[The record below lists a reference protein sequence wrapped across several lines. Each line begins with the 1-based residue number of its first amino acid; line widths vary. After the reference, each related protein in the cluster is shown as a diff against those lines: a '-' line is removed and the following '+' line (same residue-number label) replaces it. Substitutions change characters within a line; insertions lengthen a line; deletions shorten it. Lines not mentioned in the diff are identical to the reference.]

1 MNVRA
6 SRVISKTSMYEE
18 QVQVTTRYQTVGVM
32 KRCFSIKEHE
42 SPHLFANVYDWVGRV
57 WLDPQYF
64 DIIDFNRNAVL
75 PSTCVYTGVFN
86 MKERENPILMPSG
99 GKVVFLGYKNQDVSA
114 LQQMSNT
121 PILAEHIKSHSSDL
135 NNTTEAYRLLQYKRE
150 MEAAKLNNIVI
161 NVEVSRNSL
170 YALEKGNSN
179 ENVKYYLNSLRRNNL
194 NRVILAQLNINS
206 MGNKFDL

>member
-18 QVQVTTRYQTVGVM
+18 QAQVTTRYQTVGVM

-42 SPHLFANVYDWVGRV
+42 SPHLFANVCDWVGRV

-150 MEAAKLNNIVI
+150 IEAAKLNNIVI

-170 YALEKGNSN
+170 YALEKDNSN
-179 ENVKYYLNSLRRNNL
+179 ENFKYYLNSLRRNNL

-206 MGNKFDL
+206 MRNKFDL